1 MIPKIIHYC
10 WFGKGE
16 KPEQVIK
23 YITLWKQ
30 KNPDYDIKEWN
41 ESNFDYQQWKFCREA
56 YQVKKFAFV
65 SDVCRLYALLTE
77 GGIYLDT
84 DIEMIKNFDP
94 FLSDKSFVGEE
105 RNHTIGSGC
114 IGAEKGTSWVKDF
127 LETYNTREFINYKGR
142 LLDYPNTMYLTD
154 FIRKYQQKPKIYPI
168 DFFCAKD
175 YETKEVFITENTV
188 CIHQYAASWFEKL
201 TLKKKITNL
210 IAKYKAN
217 N

>member
-10 WFGKGE
+10 WFGEGE
-16 KPEQVIK
+16 KPEQVIE

-30 KNPDYDIKEWN
+30 KNPNYDIKEWN
-41 ESNFDYQQWKFCREA
+41 ESNFDYQHWKFCREA

-94 FLSDKSFVGEE
+94 FLSDKSFIGEE
-105 RNHTIGSGC
+105 RDHTIGSGC

-127 LETYNTREFINYKGR
+127 LETYKTREFINYKGR

-154 FIRKYQQKPKIYPI
+154 FLKKYKQKPKIYPI

-188 CIHQYAASWFEKL
+188 CVHQYAASWFVKL
-201 TLKKKITNL
+201 TLQKRITNL

>member
-77 GGIYLDT
+77 GGIYLET

-127 LETYNTREFINYKGR
+127 LETYNTREFIN
-142 LLDYPNTMYLTD
+142 LE
-154 FIRKYQQKPKIYPI
+154 F
-168 DFFCAKD
+168 
-175 YETKEVFITENTV
+175 
-188 CIHQYAASWFEKL
+188 KL
-201 TLKKKITNL
+201 
-210 IAKYKAN
+210 
-217 N
+217 